1 MKKLLACTLILSL
14 VLILAIP
21 IPASACDGGAVQNWE
36 SCVEKW
42 WDWYKGWWEHIP
54 GLQPTEPEP
63 TEPEPT
69 EPEAP
74 ALGVP
79 TVTTAK
85 YVHKT
90 PYYGMKAHLAIS
102 WEAVEGAESY
112 EVLITKADGETI
124 TYTTD
129 STSLYDTAAKCPRV
143 YIEETSTWAS
153 ASVQVRAVAGDV
165 YSEWSE
171 AKKIGCDTIHTGGG
185 QA

>member
-14 VLILAIP
+14 VLMLAIP
-21 IPASACDGGAVQNWE
+21 IPASACDGGAVQSWE

-54 GLQPTEPEP
+54 GLQP

-90 PYYGMKAHLAIS
+90 PYYGMKAHLEIS

-129 STSLYDTAAKCPRV
+129 GTSLYDTAAKCPRV

-153 ASVQVRAVAGDV
+153 ASVQIRAAAGDV

>member
-1 MKKLLACTLILSL
+1 MRKLSACTLIMSL
-14 VLILAIP
+14 VLMLAIP
-21 IPASACDGGAVQNWE
+21 IHASACDGGAVQNWE
-36 SCVEKW
+36 CKW

-54 GLQPTEPEP
+54 GLPECAEP

-69 EPEAP
+69 EPGAP

-90 PYYGMKAHLAIS
+90 PYYGMRAHLEIS
-102 WEAVEGAESY
+102 WEAVEGAERY

-129 STSLYDTAAKCPRV
+129 GTSLYDTAAKCPRV

-153 ASVQVRAVAGDV
+153 ASVQIRALAGDAAG
-165 YSEWSE
+165 EWSE
-171 AKKIGCDTIHTGGG
+171 AAKISCDQLHF
-185 QA
+185 

>member
-1 MKKLLACTLILSL
+1 MKKLLACTLILFL
-14 VLILAIP
+14 VLMLAIP

-36 SCVEKW
+36 CKW
-42 WDWYKGWWEHIP
+42 WDWYKDWWEHIP
-54 GLQPTEPEP
+54 GLQ
-63 TEPEPT
+63 PT

-90 PYYGMKAHLAIS
+90 PYYGMKAHLEIS
-102 WEAVEGAESY
+102 WEEVEDAESY

-129 STSLYDTAAKCPRV
+129 GTSLCDTAAKCPPGVHR
-143 YIEETSTWAS
+143 
-153 ASVQVRAVAGDV
+153 GD
-165 YSEWSE
+165 
-171 AKKIGCDTIHTGGG
+171 KHLGGG
-185 QA
+185 IRPGQGAGR

>member
-1 MKKLLACTLILSL
+1 MRKLLACTLILSL
-14 VLILAIP
+14 VLMLAIP

-79 TVTTAK
+79 EVTTAK

-90 PYYGMKAHLAIS
+90 PYYGMRAHLEIS
-102 WEAVEGAESY
+102 WEEVEDAESY

-124 TYTTD
+124 TYTTTN
-129 STSLYDTAAKCPRV
+129 TSVYDTAAKCPRV
-143 YIEETSTWAS
+143 YIEDTSTWAS
-153 ASVQVRAVAGDV
+153 ATVQVRAIKGDIK
-165 YSEWSE
+165 STWSD
-171 AKKIGCDTIHTGGG
+171 AVNISCDMLHMV
-185 QA
+185 

>member
-14 VLILAIP
+14 VLMLAIP
-21 IPASACDGGAVQNWE
+21 IPASACDGGAVQSWE

-63 TEPEPT
+63 TEPETT

-90 PYYGMKAHLAIS
+90 PYYGMKAHLEIS

-129 STSLYDTAAKCPRV
+129 GTSLYDTAAKCPRV

-153 ASVQVRAVAGDV
+153 ASVQIRAAAGDV
-165 YSEWSE
+165 YGEWSE

>member
-21 IPASACDGGAVQNWE
+21 IPASACYGGAVQNWE
-36 SCVEKW
+36 YKW

-54 GLQPTEPEP
+54 GLQPTD
-63 TEPEPT
+63 PEPT

-90 PYYGMKAHLAIS
+90 PYYGMKAHMEIS

-124 TYTTD
+124 TYTT
-129 STSLYDTAAKCPRV
+129 TNTGVYDTAAKCPRV
-143 YIEETSTWAS
+143 YIEDTSTLAS
-153 ASVQVRAVAGDV
+153 ATVQVRAIKGDIK
-165 YSEWSE
+165 STWSD
-171 AKKIGCDTIHTGGG
+171 AVSISCDMLHMV
-185 QA
+185 

>member
-1 MKKLLACTLILSL
+1 MRKLLACTLILSM
-14 VLILAIP
+14 VLMLAIP

-54 GLQPTEPEP
+54 GLPECTEPTEPEP
-63 TEPEPT
+63 TEPETT

-102 WEAVEGAESY
+102 WEAVDGAESY

-129 STSLYDTAAKCPRV
+129 DTILYDTAAKCPRV

-153 ASVQVRAVAGDV
+153 ASVQIRAVAGDV

-171 AKKIGCDTIHTGGG
+171 AKKIGCDQLHF
-185 QA
+185 

>member
-14 VLILAIP
+14 VLMLAIP

-63 TEPEPT
+63 TEPE
-69 EPEAP
+69 AP

-90 PYYGMKAHLAIS
+90 PYYGMKAHLEIF
-102 WEAVEGAESY
+102 WEEAEDAESY

-124 TYTTD
+124 TYTT
-129 STSLYDTAAKCPRV
+129 TNTGVYDTAAKCPRV
-143 YIEETSTWAS
+143 YIEDTSTWAS
-153 ASVQVRAVAGDV
+153 ATVQVRAIKGDIK
-165 YSEWSE
+165 SAWSD
-171 AKKIGCDTIHTGGG
+171 AVNISCDMLHMV
-185 QA
+185 

>member
-1 MKKLLACTLILSL
+1 MRKLLACTLILSQ

-36 SCVEKW
+36 CKW

-54 GLQPTEPEP
+54 GLQP

-90 PYYGMKAHLAIS
+90 PYYGMKAHLEIS

-112 EVLITKADGETI
+112 EVLITKANGETLSF
-124 TYTTD
+124 TTESNMVFD
-129 STSLYDTAAKCPRV
+129 GNMKCPRV
-143 YIEETSTWAS
+143 YIEETSTWAA
-153 ASVQVRAVAGDV
+153 ASVQVRALAGDAAG
-165 YSEWSE
+165 EWSE
-171 AKKIGCDTIHTGGG
+171 AAKISCDQLHF
-185 QA
+185 

>member
-21 IPASACDGGAVQNWE
+21 IPASACDGGAIQNWE
-36 SCVEKW
+36 CKW

-63 TEPEPT
+63 TEPEAT
-69 EPEAP
+69 

-90 PYYGMKAHLAIS
+90 PYYGMKAHLEIS
-102 WEAVEGAESY
+102 WEEVEDAESY
-112 EVLITKADGETI
+112 EVLITKADGETLSF
-124 TYTTD
+124 TTESNMVFD
-129 STSLYDTAAKCPRV
+129 GNMKCPRV
-143 YIEETSTWAS
+143 YIEETSTWAA
-153 ASVQVRAVAGDV
+153 ASVRVRALAGDAAG
-165 YSEWSE
+165 EWSE
-171 AKKIGCDTIHTGGG
+171 AAKISCDRLHF
-185 QA
+185 

>member
-14 VLILAIP
+14 VLMLAIP

-36 SCVEKW
+36 YKW

-63 TEPEPT
+63 TEPEL
-69 EPEAP
+69 P

-90 PYYGMKAHLAIS
+90 PYYVMKAHLEIS

-112 EVLITKADGETI
+112 EVLMTKADGETI

-129 STSLYDTAAKCPRV
+129 GTILYDTAAKCPRV

-153 ASVQVRAVAGDV
+153 ASVQIRAVAGDV
-165 YSEWSE
+165 YGEWSE
-171 AKKIGCDTIHTGGG
+171 AKKIGCDTIHMGGG

>member
-14 VLILAIP
+14 VMMLAIP

-36 SCVEKW
+36 CKW
-42 WDWYKGWWEHIP
+42 WDWYKDWLERIP
-54 GLQPTEPEP
+54 GLQPTEPD
-63 TEPEPT
+63 PT
-69 EPEAP
+69 EPEAT

-90 PYYGMKAHLAIS
+90 PYYGMKAHLEIS

-129 STSLYDTAAKCPRV
+129 GTSLYDTAAKCPRV

-153 ASVQVRAVAGDV
+153 ATVQVRAIKGDIK
-165 YSEWSE
+165 STWSD
-171 AKKIGCDTIHTGGG
+171 AVNISCDMLHMV
-185 QA
+185 